1 MFRLVFLLLA
11 LLDGKSALRCT
22 EVERVKLL
30 DCSRL
35 NVKETSR
42 LPSPKWVEF
51 LHLRLNKIT
60 TINATELLITFPN
73 LRFIYIRNNP
83 NFDCRLA
90 KEKWVTIASDCKL
103 KSCTRY
109 ILPRSN
115 VLTSATSTPHIVPQ
129 SSVLSRT
136 ASTPH
141 IVPQSSVLTSTTST
155 RLIAPRSSS
164 VLTSTTSTR
173 LIAPQS
179 SSVLTS
185 TTSTRDILP

>member
-1 MFRLVFLLLA
+1 MFRLVFLLLV

-22 EVERVKLL
+22 EVERIKLL
-30 DCSRL
+30 DCSGL
-35 NVKETSR
+35 NTKKSSR

-51 LHLRLNKIT
+51 LDLRFKKIT

-73 LRFIYIRNNP
+73 LRFIDIRNNP

-103 KSCTRY
+103 KSSTRN
-109 ILPRSN
+109 IVPQSSVLTNATSTPHIVPQSS

-136 ASTPH
+136 TSTPH
-141 IVPQSSVLTSTTST
+141 IVPQSSVLTSTTATPTSYH
-155 RLIAPRSSS
+155 SS
-164 VLTSTTSTR
+164 VF
-173 LIAPQS
+173 
-179 SSVLTS
+179 
-185 TTSTRDILP
+185 